1 MSVIPLLLQIEKIK
15 MLCHARPL
23 AVTFT
28 GMILSSMD
36 AGHVDGCIC
45 IYEHSKKHSE
55 PDIGMINAMLKVY
68 GKNDMFYKAKELF
81 EWAKTE
87 SPDPQLSRVSSSR
100 RPDAYTYTS
109 MLECSACS
117 LQWEYFEYVYKE
129 MALAGYRL
137 DQNRH
142 AYLLVEASKAGKV
155 KFERLLYISGPA
167 FYDIFL
173 TLNGRLTPSFQ
184 NPDRKISNQ

>member
-1 MSVIPLLLQIEKIK
+1 MSVIPLLLQIEKLK
-15 MLCHARPL
+15 MLCHTRPL

-36 AGHVDGCIC
+36 GGHIDGCIC
-45 IYEHSKKHSE
+45 IYEHSKNLCE
-55 PDIGMINAMLKVY
+55 PDIGIINAMLKVY

-87 SPDPQLSRVSSSR
+87 NPNPQLTRGNFSPSC

-109 MLECSACS
+109 MLESSACS

-129 MALAGYRL
+129 MALAGYQL
-137 DQNRH
+137 DQSRH
-142 AYLLVEASKAGKV
+142 TYLLVEASKAGKV
-155 KFERLLYISGPA
+155 KFARLVYIP
-167 FYDIFL
+167 
-173 TLNGRLTPSFQ
+173 
-184 NPDRKISNQ
+184 